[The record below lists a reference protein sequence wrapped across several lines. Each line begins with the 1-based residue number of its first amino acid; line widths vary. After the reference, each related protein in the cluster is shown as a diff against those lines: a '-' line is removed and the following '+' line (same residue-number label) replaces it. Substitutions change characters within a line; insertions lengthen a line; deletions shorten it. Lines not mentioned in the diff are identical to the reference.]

1 MAIDWDAE
9 RTELD
14 HFNAEYAAELAAE
27 KAGNP
32 ERYSDAWLTL
42 AEADHF
48 GRGDRNSARYLRT
61 LDTIERRKRA
71 VSEAWTLGNI
81 IGGIYSN
88 NVANAVSELS
98 RNILNGN
105 ESAELY
111 GEKFARVARERE
123 AELRQVTGNPNAIY
137 YPQF

>member
-1 MAIDWDAE
+1 MYADDDA
-9 RTELD
+9 RELD
-14 HFNAEYAAELAAE
+14 LFNREYAAEAAAE

-32 ERYSDAWLTL
+32 ERYSDEWLTL

-48 GRGDRNSARYLRT
+48 GRGDRNSAHYLRT
-61 LDTIERRKRA
+61 LATIDQRKRA

-81 IGGIYSN
+81 IGGRYSG
-88 NVANAVSELS
+88 NVGNAVSELA
-98 RNILNGN
+98 RNIANGN

-111 GEKFARVARERE
+111 GERFARVARERE
-123 AELRQVTGNPNAIY
+123 AELRATTGNPNAIY